1 MTAFSTYVPVDT
13 VKITI
18 NLTTMEAQTSHKVD
32 HFWDGID
39 PDDLDTHHYSFLN
52 GKYRHEENFLDHN

>member
-13 VKITI
+13 VEITI
-18 NLTTMEAQTSHKVD
+18 NMMTMEAQTSHKVD

-39 PDDLDTHHYSFLN
+39 PDDLDTHPYCFLN
-52 GKYRHEENFLDHN
+52 GK